1 MLNMKAIGDLIKPAA
16 RESSGTLTAMSSKVN
31 GSTIRPTDT
40 ASMYIKMERD
50 TKENGRMTSNTAK
63 ERRSGPIIQCTKATI
78 MRVKNMER
86 VSISGRTVQAMK
98 ATGSRIG

>member
-1 MLNMKAIGDLIKPAA
+1 MLNMKAIGDLIKLAA
-16 RESSGTLTAMSSKVN
+16 RESSGMLTAMSSKVN
-31 GSTIRPTDT
+31 GWTIRPTDT

-50 TKENGRMTSNTAK
+50 TKENGRMTSNTVK
-63 ERRSGPIIQCTKATI
+63 ERRFGPIIRCTKATI
-78 MRVKNMER
+78 MRVKSMER